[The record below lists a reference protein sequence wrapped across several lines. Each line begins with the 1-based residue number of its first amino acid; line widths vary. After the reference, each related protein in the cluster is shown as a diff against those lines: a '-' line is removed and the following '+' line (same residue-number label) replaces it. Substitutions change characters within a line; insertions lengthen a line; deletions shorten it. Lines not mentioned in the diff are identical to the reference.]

1 MQRTNS
7 TQTNRTSWKSSR
19 KTIIK
24 SASWKKTTS
33 AKYSSKSTITSERS
47 AQSWKNA
54 VHTVEHVLNSL
65 QADFDNGI
73 IATKGEVT
81 AWRDFFPRITRIEA
95 KASSNALKSN
105 EPIFVTV
112 TAVYKGITK
121 TFGVQWT
128 PNSKSKP
135 YDLYKAIGD
144 PAKGSFPVPAGS
156 S

>member
-1 MQRTNS
+1 M
-7 TQTNRTSWKSSR
+7 
-19 KTIIK
+19 
-24 SASWKKTTS
+24 
-33 AKYSSKSTITSERS
+33 
-47 AQSWKNA
+47 
-54 VHTVEHVLNSL
+54 EHVLNSL

-128 PNSKSKP
+128 PNLKSKP
-135 YDLYKAIGD
+135 YDLYKVIGD
-144 PAKGSFPVPAGS
+144 SAKGSFPVPAGS